1 MKYTPSQR
9 EKLFK
14 KVIKELQKGRSL
26 RKILK
31 DDQTPSRTAL
41 YSWLDED
48 AEYAERFARAMEIGD
63 EVLEEQK
70 LEIAETRL
78 VETVEE
84 IGRTGKTPFTKII
97 TRDNVQRSKLMIETI
112 DKILARRNPRK
123 YGNKLDLTSAG
134 EALAVPAIVGMSI
147 INKIAADDTDEQEA
161 RPENN
166 NDLF

>member
-1 MKYTPSQR
+1 MKYTPSER

-26 RKILK
+26 RQILK
-31 DDQTPSRTAL
+31 DDGTPSRTAL
-41 YSWLDED
+41 YDWLDED
-48 AEYAERFARAMEIGD
+48 AAYAERFARAMEIGD

-78 VETVEE
+78 LETVEE
-84 IGRTGKTPFTKII
+84 SGYSGEASFRKITTK
-97 TRDNVQRSKLMIETI
+97 DNVQRSKLMIETI

-123 YGNKLDLTSAG
+123 YGTKLDLTSAG

-147 INKIAADDTDEQEA
+147 VNKIASDDTNEQETG
-161 RPENN
+161 PKDND
-166 NDLF
+166 DLF